1 MKNEGQEKK
10 HYILELTN
18 LIHNLKNPM
27 LHYVSAMV
35 SLGFPGVASGKEPI
49 HQSMR
54 HRDLG
59 SIPGSGR
66 YPGGRF
72 PSPVFLPGESYGQR
86 SLAGYSP
93 YGCKGADTTEA
104 T

>member
-18 LIHNLKNPM
+18 LAHDLKNPM

-35 SLGFPGVASGKEPI
+35 GLGFPGIASGEEPAP
-49 HQSMR
+49 QCRR
-54 HRDLG
+54 HKRLG
-59 SIPGSGR
+59 FNPWVRKIPWR
-66 YPGGRF
+66 KIPT
-72 PSPVFLPGESYGQR
+72 PVFLPGESYGQR

-93 YGCKGADTTEA
+93 SGCKEADTTEE